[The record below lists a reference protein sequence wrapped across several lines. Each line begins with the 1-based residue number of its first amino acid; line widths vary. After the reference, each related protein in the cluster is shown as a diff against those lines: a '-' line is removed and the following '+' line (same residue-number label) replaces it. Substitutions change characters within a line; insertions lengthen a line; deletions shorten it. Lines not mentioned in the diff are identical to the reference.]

1 MGDEIVASEGRGKWH
16 GVRDELTGNVCITNP
31 AGTKYEISAPR
42 LAQLDRS
49 VTTLLNDMLDGLI
62 DLQNENEAL
71 RARDALRDRAE
82 GQAAFDVVAQLEAAK
97 AERAADKAGF
107 EAVIREL
114 YGERYTTTDG
124 DRLFP
129 WNPLAD
135 DGDAFRLETDLS
147 FSAIEW
153 AGGIEVGEYEIS
165 DGKLRPVAGRTAYV
179 KFDDHA
185 GDKREA
191 RRLAGLRAAAEIGMA
206 MK

>member
-1 MGDEIVASEGRGKWH
+1 MGDR
-16 GVRDELTGNVCITNP
+16 EL
-31 AGTKYEISAPR
+31 
-42 LAQLDRS
+42 
-49 VTTLLNDMLDGLI
+49 
-62 DLQNENEAL
+62 
-71 RARDALRDRAE
+71 
-82 GQAAFDVVAQLEAAK
+82 LELAAK
-97 AERAADKAGF
+97 AAGY
-107 EAVIREL
+107 EVL
-114 YGERYTTTDG
+114 DWYGERYTTTDG

-191 RRLAGLRAAAEIGMA
+191 RRLAGVRAAAEIGRA
-206 MK
+206 MG

>member
-1 MGDEIVASEGRGKWH
+1 MTDREPL
-16 GVRDELTGNVCITNP
+16 EL
-31 AGTKYEISAPR
+31 
-42 LAQLDRS
+42 
-49 VTTLLNDMLDGLI
+49 
-62 DLQNENEAL
+62 
-71 RARDALRDRAE
+71 
-82 GQAAFDVVAQLEAAK
+82 AAK
-97 AERAADKAGF
+97 AAGY
-107 EAVIREL
+107 EVL
-114 YGERYTTTDG
+114 DWYGERYTTDG

-165 DGKLRPVAGRTAYV
+165 AGKLRPVAGRTAYV

-191 RRLAGLRAAAEIGMA
+191 RRLAGVRAAAEIGRA
-206 MK
+206 MG

>member
-1 MGDEIVASEGRGKWH
+1 MAGEIVADGDR
-16 GVRDELTGNVCITNP
+16 EL
-31 AGTKYEISAPR
+31 
-42 LAQLDRS
+42 L
-49 VTTLLNDMLDGLI
+49 GL
-62 DLQNENEAL
+62 
-71 RARDALRDRAE
+71 
-82 GQAAFDVVAQLEAAK
+82 AAK
-97 AERAADKAGF
+97 AAGY
-107 EAVIREL
+107 EVL
-114 YGERYTTTDG
+114 DWYGERYTTTDG

-191 RRLAGLRAAAEIGMA
+191 RRLAGVRAAAEIGRA
-206 MK
+206 MG

>member
-1 MGDEIVASEGRGKWH
+1 MTDR
-16 GVRDELTGNVCITNP
+16 EL
-31 AGTKYEISAPR
+31 
-42 LAQLDRS
+42 L
-49 VTTLLNDMLDGLI
+49 GL
-62 DLQNENEAL
+62 
-71 RARDALRDRAE
+71 
-82 GQAAFDVVAQLEAAK
+82 AAK
-97 AERAADKAGF
+97 AAGY
-107 EAVIREL
+107 EVL
-114 YGERYTTTDG
+114 DWYGERYTTTDDG

-191 RRLAGLRAAAEIGMA
+191 RRLAGLRAAAEIGRA
-206 MK
+206 MP

>member
-1 MGDEIVASEGRGKWH
+1 MGDEIVASEGRNWWKWR
-16 GVRDELTGNVCITNP
+16 RDNYPETYRIINP
-31 AGTKYEISAPR
+31 AGTEYEISESR

-49 VTTLLNDMLDGLI
+49 VTTLLNDMLEGLI

-82 GQAAFDVVAQLEAAK
+82 GQAAFEVVAQLEAAK

-114 YGERYTTTDG
+114 REEVAALKERQ
-124 DRLFP
+124 LAFP
-129 WNPLAD
+129 SFAD

-191 RRLAGLRAAAEIGMA
+191 RRLAGLRAAAEIGRA
-206 MK
+206 MG